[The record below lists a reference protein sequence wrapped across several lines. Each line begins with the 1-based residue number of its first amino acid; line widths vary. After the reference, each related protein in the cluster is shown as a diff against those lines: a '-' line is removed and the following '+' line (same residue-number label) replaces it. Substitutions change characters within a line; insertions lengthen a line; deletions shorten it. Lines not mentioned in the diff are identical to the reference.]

1 MSINSNFD
9 LRKFRD
15 LLLKEN
21 YESSNL
27 QEAEG
32 EFDINGHSP
41 EEFDLEDTIYDM
53 KGNVDVGSGW
63 AALWDEWNQG
73 DVEMFKYFAGE
84 LLFILGRDKEKQ
96 QKFHKFYKEA
106 LSKLKGNSEELNEEV
121 ERLGILG
128 DINNQMLNSNYSD
141 EEKIDYLNTI
151 IDYCNKEIISIQ
163 LPNPDSLEEMA
174 KIAGDLKSS
183 IEAVIAANPELQG
196 LALKKA
202 IKGDSAVINALDGDD
217 LYDNQLNKF
226 IALSKGERELGQR
239 GRKAN
244 PDKPAAEPKAKV
256 AKSPKLKITNPTA
269 DEKPVAASFIDG
281 GDAEDIADEMAARK
295 AAKGNKRL
303 GTAAEKLAQVTKEMK
318 ALIPAYQVAK
328 GTAKEAAIVAQLKDL
343 TAEKKSLE
351 AKVFKEPKALSA
363 ADLMGGEEA

>member
-1 MSINSNFD
+1 MNINDNFD

-15 LLLKEN
+15 LLLTEN
-21 YESSNL
+21 YKSSNL
-27 QEAEG
+27 QE
-32 EFDINGHSP
+32 
-41 EEFDLEDTIYDM
+41 
-53 KGNVDVGSGW
+53 
-63 AALWDEWNQG
+63 
-73 DVEMFKYFAGE
+73 
-84 LLFILGRDKEKQ
+84 
-96 QKFHKFYKEA
+96 
-106 LSKLKGNSEELNEEV
+106 EEV
-121 ERLGILG
+121 ERLGIFG

-141 EEKIDYLNTI
+141 EEKINYLNSI

-244 PDKPAAEPKAKV
+244 PDKPAAEPKVKAE
-256 AKSPKLKITNPTA
+256 KSPKLRITDPTA
-269 DEKPVAASFIDG
+269 GEKPVAASFIDG
-281 GDAEDIADEMAARK
+281 GDEEEMADEKQAIA
-295 AAKGNKRL
+295 AAKGSKRL

-318 ALIPAYQVAK
+318 ALIPIYQAAK
-328 GTAKEAAIVAQLKDL
+328 GTPEEAAIVAQLKAL

-351 AKVFKEPKALSA
+351 TKVYKAPKSLSA